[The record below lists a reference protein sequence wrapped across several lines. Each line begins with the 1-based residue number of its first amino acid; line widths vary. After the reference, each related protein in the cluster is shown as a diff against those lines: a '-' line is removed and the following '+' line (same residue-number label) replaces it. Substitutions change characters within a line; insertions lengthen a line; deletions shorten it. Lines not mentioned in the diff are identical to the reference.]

1 MNISRLT
8 SISRILE
15 DSLEDLKSDYKIFV
29 KITESKMKQL
39 CTRKGDLL
47 ISIDVIQKKTMKRES
62 TVLSIEKVFL
72 DNATDSGCA
81 LIAYD
86 DIIDFIEE
94 KFVYGKTDIDSK
106 QKTSVTI
113 EFEV

>member
-1 MNISRLT
+1 MSISRLRN
-8 SISRILE
+8 ISMILA
-15 DSLEDLKSDYKIFV
+15 DSLKDFKSDYKIFA

-47 ISIDVIQKKTMKRES
+47 ISLDVIQKKTMKRES

-81 LIAYD
+81 LKAYD

-94 KFVYGKTDIDSK
+94 RFVDGKTDIDSK